1 MQKDVVYHMC
11 GKKFSIGSTAG
22 RDTSVGRRLGDLLVS
37 ENRDQHQYLA
47 MVC

>member
-37 ENRDQHQYLA
+37 GNIEISISI
-47 MVC
+47 